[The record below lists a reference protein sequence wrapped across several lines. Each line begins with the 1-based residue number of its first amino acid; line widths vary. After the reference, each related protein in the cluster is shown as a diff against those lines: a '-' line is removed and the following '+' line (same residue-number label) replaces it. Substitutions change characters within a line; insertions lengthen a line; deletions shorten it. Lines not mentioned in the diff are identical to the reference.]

1 MNLWKKQ
8 YTLRSYTR
16 QKAKRGYVSKT
27 YTDRIVSLDIQP
39 LTASTSTVGAEG
51 SRTPEK
57 IVAYGES
64 IIKTSD
70 ARNGILAD
78 RVFYNGEWYECESSE
93 FYGNTPLAHFV
104 SNFVK
109 VPESTPAP
117 AAPVK
122 EESNGDT

>member
-1 MNLWKKQ
+1 MNIWKKQ
-8 YTLRSYTR
+8 YTMRSYTR
-16 QKAKRGYVSKT
+16 QKAKRGYVSKS
-27 YTDRIVSLDIQP
+27 YSDRIVSLDIQP
-39 LTASTSTVGAEG
+39 LSASPTTVGAEG

-64 IIKTSD
+64 IIRTAD
-70 ARNGILAD
+70 AKSGTLAD

-109 VPESTPAP
+109 VPESAP
-117 AAPVK
+117 DPVPPVQ
-122 EESNGDT
+122 EETNGDT

>member
-8 YTLRSYTR
+8 YTIRSYTR
-16 QKAKRGYVSKT
+16 QKAKRGYVAKT
-27 YTDRIVSLDIQP
+27 YTDRLVSLDIQP
-39 LTASTSTVGAEG
+39 LSASSTTVGAEG
-51 SRTPEK
+51 SRTPER

-64 IIKTSD
+64 IIRTAD

-104 SNFVK
+104 STFVK
-109 VPESTPAP
+109 VPESAP
-117 AAPVK
+117 DPVSPVQ
-122 EESNGDT
+122 EEADGDT

>member
-8 YTLRSYTR
+8 YTIRSYTR
-16 QKAKRGYVSKT
+16 QRSRRGYVSKT
-27 YTDRIVSLDIQP
+27 YTDRIVPLDIQP
-39 LTASTSTVGAEG
+39 LSASTTTVDAEG
-51 SRTPEK
+51 SRTPER

-64 IIKTSD
+64 IIRTSD

-109 VPESTPAP
+109 VPESAPNPAS
-117 AAPVK
+117 PVQ
-122 EESNGDT
+122 EDTNGDT

>member
-8 YTLRSYTR
+8 YTLRSYTK
-16 QKAKRGYVSKT
+16 QKARRGYVSKT
-27 YTDRIVSLDIQP
+27 YTDRIVSLDVQP
-39 LTASTSTVGAEG
+39 LSSSTTTVGAEG
-51 SRTPEK
+51 SRTPER

-64 IIKTSD
+64 IIRTAD

-78 RVFYNGEWYECESSE
+78 RLFYNGEWYECESSE

-109 VPESTPAP
+109 VPESTPDPVPP
-117 AAPVK
+117 AQ
-122 EESNGDT
+122 EEKNGDT